1 MRYVELRRHTDNEGD
16 RLTPRGVADAEMIGR
31 EGLHPPYAAFV
42 STGAARATQ
51 MLEILR
57 HAAGQDDTPITA
69 ATGLRSS
76 VENRWRDAARAAGKR
91 ADLEDIRAIDPD
103 LVERE
108 SWLLGSAL
116 RQVVAGLPEGARAL
130 VVGHSPTTEAA
141 VLGLA
146 GLVVPPL
153 GKGKGVLGAAALNGG
168 ERFPP
173 GAPQRGGAPRRGR
186 ATREPA
192 GHDQHRGA

>member
-16 RLTPRGVADAEMIGR
+16 RLTPQGAADAEMMGR
-31 EGLHPPYAAFV
+31 GRLHPPYAAFV

-57 HAAGQDDTPITA
+57 HAAGQDDVPITE

-76 VENRWRDAARAAGKR
+76 AEGRWREAAKAAGKG
-91 ADLEDIRAIDPD
+91 ADLDAIRTVDPD

-108 SWLLGSAL
+108 SLLLASAL
-116 RQVVAGLPEGARAL
+116 REVVARLPEGGRAL
-130 VVGHSPTTEAA
+130 VVGHSPTSEAA

-146 GLVVPPL
+146 DRVVPPL
-153 GKGKGVLGAAALNGG
+153 GKGEGVLLIEDHGDY
-168 ERFPP
+168 RV
-173 GAPQRGGAPRRGR
+173 
-186 ATREPA
+186 EPL
-192 GHDQHRGA
+192 D